1 MILIHHMYWN
11 DFASWKMSLRSR
23 IFSLSS
29 FIVEYSNGNTIRV
42 DAVISISGL
51 RTDARK
57 SDANASFTVIRLL
70 GSIAHPSPT
79 PLLKTSIRLS
89 KAMALS
95 DAQPNNAW
103 KSIGSI
109 GSRSNKNCP

>member
-1 MILIHHMYWN
+1 MILIHHKYWN
-11 DFASWKMSLRSR
+11 DFASWKMSLLSR

-51 RTDARK
+51 RTEARN
-57 SDANASFTVIRLL
+57 SDASASFTVIRLL
-70 GSIAHPSPT
+70 GSIPHSSPT
-79 PLLKTSIRLS
+79 PPLKTSIRFNKS
-89 KAMALS
+89 MALS
-95 DAQPNNAW
+95 DAQPKNSW

-109 GSRSNKNCP
+109 GSRSNKN